1 MNKYNR
7 LGYFIGEDI
16 HLRSQLIYD
25 HLTVGDNFVT
35 NPGGAAEAG
44 EFVGGHRIPK
54 TLIAPGG
61 INVDGYGSSFTSLQ
75 IEGTKSGSGS
85 AEPKL
90 TLSRRGFNGSDGDRA
105 GTLVFE
111 CPPDDSTEGTPMAAF
126 NASWSDVS
134 SSYAKLAIG
143 IRSTAK
149 LPPIAGL
156 EVGYGRVIEGVAS
169 GATQIDVLLALGT
182 GSTTTVAG
190 DLTVSGSDFTFD
202 SVALTGIQ
210 TSSESFSNDDVSLM
224 TSAAI
229 QDEVL
234 SSAPAVTLAGSLD
247 YLTISGQEITRNAID
262 LAADVT
268 GTLPTGSG
276 GTGSTSTT
284 YCSLT
289 ANVSGTLPVANGG
302 TGATSLTD
310 NKLLTGTGTSAVTA
324 EANATYDGADLTL
337 TSATSTKPILSIENT
352 THDANAGELRL
363 IGRRSA
369 DASVIAGAG
378 DDAGT
383 ISFVGENAKTGPD
396 PETITYSKIVSES
409 AVVTDGGE
417 MGKMTMSVG
426 HNGTAIG
433 GSLGFLDFMSS
444 TASVL
449 GETTTYGSGAI
460 FSTTLFNSTITEF
473 QSTASTA
480 PIMSIKN
487 LTNDATGGQMTFMNS
502 RGGTSLNAPNVNGD
516 DLGTIRF
523 AGFDSNAAS
532 APGITTTFAQILGE
546 ANEITNG
553 SEEGK
558 LTLSV
563 ASHDAELQPGLIIV
577 SGNAE
582 DEVDVT
588 IGNGATSLTTI
599 AGDLD
604 IDGDKI
610 TTAGNIEI
618 ETSGSGDIVLDAAGD
633 ITLETANGVFT
644 CDAAALNFNGAT
656 SSRPSFNL
664 INNANDA
671 TGPTFELK
679 NLRDGNGL
687 EDGDVIGNIVFTGE
701 DEVGATQTYATIIG
715 SVSEADN
722 ADEAGSVVISVANDG
737 DLRNGIT
744 MTGDKSVAEEVDVT
758 IANGATSETTIAG
771 NLTIDGGTTLIK
783 AADSITGGRILIREA
798 SSNGTNY
805 VGFNAPASIGTSKS
819 YQLPAAD
826 GNASDFLQTNGSG
839 VLTWAAAG
847 GGAASP
853 VSVSSGSQAAVGM
866 QIARRT
872 ITQAEANAMNSTP
885 IELIPAQ
892 GANTII
898 VPSNGIIRVDR
909 AATQTNSSAD
919 LNFHYESLE
928 PGVFVQTALVHLR
941 RFMFNETGDR
951 VFGIEQFNAEIG
963 QNLTQSVNK
972 AIEMSFDAATTTN
985 CFTSID
991 VFMTYYV
998 LDIS

>member
-7 LGYFIGEDI
+7 LGYFIGEDT
-16 HLRSQLIYD
+16 HLRSQVIYD
-25 HLTVGDNFVT
+25 DLTVGDNFVT

-44 EFVGGHRIPK
+44 EFVNGYRIPK
-54 TLIAPGG
+54 TLISPGG
-61 INVDGYGSSFTSLQ
+61 IFVDGYGSSLTSLK
-75 IEGTKSGSGS
+75 IRGTKSGSGG
-85 AEPKL
+85 AEPQL
-90 TLSRRGFNGSDGDRA
+90 TLSRRGFNASDGDRA

-111 CPPDDSTEGTPMAAF
+111 CPLEDSTEGSPIAAF

-134 SSYAKLAIG
+134 NKYARLAVG

-149 LPPIAGL
+149 LPPTAGL
-156 EVGYGRVIEGVAS
+156 EGSYGRVIEGIAS
-169 GATQIDVLLALGT
+169 GATQIDVLLGFGA
-182 GSTTTVAG
+182 GSTTTVSG
-190 DLTVSGSDFTFD
+190 DLTISGSDFTFD

-352 THDANAGELRL
+352 THDSNAGELRL

-396 PETITYSKIVSES
+396 PETITYGKIVSES
-409 AVVTDGGE
+409 SVVTDGGE
-417 MGKMTMSVG
+417 MGQMTMSVG
-426 HNGTAIG
+426 ANLSAIG
-433 GSLGFLDFMSS
+433 GSLGFLDFMRS
-444 TASVL
+444 TASIL

-460 FSTTLFNSTITEF
+460 FSTTVFNGTITEF
-473 QSTASTA
+473 QSTVSTG

-487 LTNDATGGQMTFMNS
+487 LTNDATGGSMTFMNS

-516 DLGTIRF
+516 DLGTIKF

-553 SEEGK
+553 DEAGKFTIQVAASNGTTSNLRNALFAEG
-558 LTLSV
+558 SPS
-563 ASHDAELQPGLIIV
+563 AD
-577 SGNAE
+577 
-582 DEVDVT
+582 DVDVT
-588 IGNGATSLTTI
+588 IGHGSTSTTTIGGDLKVNSGNIYGKTDNDLILRSDDDIALLLDGDNDGTSSVKITNGASTSVVVIAESGSIYTAGEIDLGHPNDTTI
-599 AGDLD
+599 ARHPSGGKVL
-604 IDGDKI
+604 IEGNEVV
-610 TTAGNIEI
+610 TAGAVN
-618 ETSGSGDIVLDAAGD
+618 
-633 ITLETANGVFT
+633 
-644 CDAAALNFNGAT
+644 
-656 SSRPSFNL
+656 
-664 INNANDA
+664 
-671 TGPTFELK
+671 
-679 NLRDGNGL
+679 
-687 EDGDVIGNIVFTGE
+687 
-701 DEVGATQTYATIIG
+701 
-715 SVSEADN
+715 
-722 ADEAGSVVISVANDG
+722 
-737 DLRNGIT
+737 
-744 MTGDKSVAEEVDVT
+744 
-758 IANGATSETTIAG
+758 
-771 NLTIDGGTTLIK
+771 
-783 AADSITGGRILIREA
+783 
-798 SSNGTNY
+798 
-805 VGFNAPASIGTSKS
+805 
-819 YQLPAAD
+819 
-826 GNASDFLQTNGSG
+826 
-839 VLTWAAAG
+839 
-847 GGAASP
+847 
-853 VSVSSGSQAAVGM
+853 VSSGSQAPIGM

-872 ITQAEANAMNSTP
+872 ITQAEANDLHNTP
-885 IELIPAQ
+885 IELVPAQ

-898 VPSNGIIRVDR
+898 IPHETIFRVDR
-909 AATQTNSSAD
+909 ASTQTVSTCNVHVHYAD
-919 LNFHYESLE
+919 VE
-928 PGVFVQTALVHLR
+928 PGVVQDDVLIFLR

-951 VFGIEQFNAEIG
+951 VIQGFSGTFSGTQHS
-963 QNLTQSVNK
+963 QNLTNDVNH
-972 AIEMSFDAATTTN
+972 AVEVSFSTAATTN

-991 VFMTYYV
+991 VFTLYHV
-998 LDIS
+998 IDIS